1 MVIGMAGGVGSGK
14 STVLSIMEQEY
25 PVQICMADELG
36 PAALEHGTEA
46 YEAVVTAFGEDI
58 LCGSGRIDRNL
69 LSDIVYQEGEKLA
82 VLNGI
87 IHPYVKK
94 EIHKQIEQ
102 CSPDRMFILE
112 TAILFETGC
121 DELCDEVWGV
131 ITKDEIRIRRLMES
145 RGYTREKAEYIMK
158 NQMGNGELA
167 KRCNRLI
174 VNDGDRE
181 ELRRQIRTYMIEV
194 VAILPK
200 VW

>member
-36 PAALEHGTEA
+36 HAALEHGTEA

-58 LCGSGRIDRNL
+58 LCGGGRVDRNL

-102 CSPDRMFILE
+102 CPPDRMFILE

-131 ITKDEIRIRRLMES
+131 ITEDEIRIRRLMES